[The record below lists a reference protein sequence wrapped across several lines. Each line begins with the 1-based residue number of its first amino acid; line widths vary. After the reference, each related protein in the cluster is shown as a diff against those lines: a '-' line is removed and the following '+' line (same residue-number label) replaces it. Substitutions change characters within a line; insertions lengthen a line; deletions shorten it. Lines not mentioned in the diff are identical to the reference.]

1 MEGLDESLQEQS
13 CNEDFRVYLEESGVM
28 DVFTHVLVSLV
39 LIKYKST
46 IFKKKF
52 LILLIHVFEGWLRC
66 K

>member
-1 MEGLDESLQEQS
+1 MEGIDESLQEQS

-46 IFKKKF
+46 IFYKVSY
-52 LILLIHVFEGWLRC
+52 LADTCVLRLV
-66 K
+66 KV